1 MSIVLVG
8 LPGSGKSRL
17 GRFAAE
23 HLSLPF
29 IDLDEAVEATSG
41 RTIPDLFREGEDV
54 FRSLETQA
62 LKDALAGP
70 EALIATGGG
79 IVEREENRALLKN
92 RNVVFLDIDLD
103 EAIARASRSES
114 RPLLQGDVKQR
125 MRALSNRRRPLY
137 EQVAS
142 VSVKLGQASKE
153 ENTRVLLRAI
163 DELVK

>member
-17 GRFAAE
+17 GRLAAE

-29 IDLDEAVEATSG
+29 IDLDEAVEAASG

-92 RNVVFLDIDLD
+92 RNVVFLDID

-114 RPLLQGDVKQR
+114 RPLLQGNVKQR

-163 DELVK
+163 DELGK